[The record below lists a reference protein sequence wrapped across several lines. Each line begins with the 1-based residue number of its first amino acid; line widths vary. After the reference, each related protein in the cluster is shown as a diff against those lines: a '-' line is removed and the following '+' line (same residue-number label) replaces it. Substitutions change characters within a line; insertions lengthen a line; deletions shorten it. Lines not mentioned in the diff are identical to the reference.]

1 MNRAGS
7 IGTGLPSNGGASMR
21 RTIFAALLC
30 GAAVLLSA
38 CGEESG
44 NQVKETAKAIDKTA
58 DHATG
63 RAQLQQKKKLEQKLN
78 GIQQNQQKQLDNA
91 LKD

>member
-1 MNRAGS
+1 
-7 IGTGLPSNGGASMR
+7 MR
-21 RTIFAALLC
+21 KTIFAALLC
-30 GAAVLLSA
+30 GVALFLSA
-38 CGEESG
+38 CGEEG
-44 NQVKETAKAIDKTA
+44 QKQVKETAKAIDKTA

-63 RAQLQQKKKLEQKLN
+63 KAQLQQKKKLEQKLN

>member
-1 MNRAGS
+1 
-7 IGTGLPSNGGASMR
+7 MR

-30 GAAVLLSA
+30 VAALLLSA
-38 CGEESG
+38 CGEEG
-44 NQVKETAKAIDKTA
+44 QKQVKETAKAVDKTA

-63 RAQLQQKKKLEQKLN
+63 KAQLEQKKKLEQKLN
-78 GIQQNQQKQLDNA
+78 GIQQDHQKQYDQA

>member
-1 MNRAGS
+1 
-7 IGTGLPSNGGASMR
+7 MR

-30 GAAVLLSA
+30 GAALFLSA
-38 CGEESG
+38 CGEEG
-44 NQVKETAKAIDKTA
+44 ENQVKETAKAIDKTA

-63 RAQLQQKKKLEQKLN
+63 KAQLQQKKKLEQKLN
-78 GIQQNQQKQLDNA
+78 NIQQNQQKQLDNA

>member
-1 MNRAGS
+1 
-7 IGTGLPSNGGASMR
+7 MR

-30 GAAVLLSA
+30 GAALFLSA
-38 CGEESG
+38 CGEEEG
-44 NQVKETAKAIDKTA
+44 KNPVQETAKAIDKTA

-63 RAQLQQKKKLEQKLN
+63 KAQLQQKKKLEQKLN